1 MREAVESELFKCLT
15 ELDNLP
21 ALLTKEP
28 STEVMLRVSAFSKD
42 IKDTALGRNHYDFVQ
57 ANRARYSSFKFD
69 IEMTAPDF
77 RPFEDISSSSP
88 LSPSRT
94 QPRGL
99 LDVRNVIK
107 E

>member
-1 MREAVESELFKCLT
+1 MHKAVESELFKCLT
-15 ELDNLP
+15 ELDELP

-42 IKDTALGRNHYDFVQ
+42 MKDTILGRNHYDFVQ
-57 ANRARYSSFKFD
+57 ANQARYTSFKSD

-88 LSPSRT
+88 LLHTLT

-99 LDVRNVIK
+99 LDVRSVIK
-107 E
+107 A

>member
-1 MREAVESELFKCLT
+1 MRKAVESELFKCLT
-15 ELDNLP
+15 ELGELP

-42 IKDTALGRNHYDFVQ
+42 IKDTVLGRNHYDFVQ
-57 ANRARYSSFKFD
+57 ANRARYTRFKSD

-88 LSPSRT
+88 LLHSLT

-99 LDVRNVIK
+99 LDVRSVIK